1 MTSEKKGVAVGYS
14 GNKIAPEI
22 LFKARGELVDKLLQ
36 IAKENKITIYR
47 DRDLAE
53 TLSALDTGT
62 QIPVALYQAMAE
74 VLAYCY
80 KINDKFRQ
88 KISAGF

>member
-14 GNKIAPEI
+14 GDTAAPEI
-22 LFKARGELVDKLLQ
+22 IYKARGVLVEKLLRL
-36 IAKENKITIYR
+36 AREHNITIYR
-47 DRDLAE
+47 DADLAE
-53 TLSALDTGT
+53 ILSALDTGT
-62 QIPVALYQAMAE
+62 QIPENLYRAMAE

-80 KINDKFRQ
+80 KVNEGFRR